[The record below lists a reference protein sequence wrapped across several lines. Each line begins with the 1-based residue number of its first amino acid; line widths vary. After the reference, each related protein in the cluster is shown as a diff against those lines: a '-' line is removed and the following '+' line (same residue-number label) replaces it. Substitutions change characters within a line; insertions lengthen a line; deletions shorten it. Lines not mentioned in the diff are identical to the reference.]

1 MKKRTPYR
9 SNRNVVIYQLTLKQS
24 GQRYIGKTVAN
35 KRAFKQSM
43 KDRFKGHVDAALKG
57 RSCTMAE
64 AIRRFGEESF
74 SLELLEV
81 VRGRE
86 AAKEREKQF
95 IKNLDPSW
103 DLNDCGL
110 RKKGERLDVGTFD
123 LVNACSL
130 VA

>member
-1 MKKRTPYR
+1 LNIIILLLTRLRKR
-9 SNRNVVIYQLTLKQS
+9 
-24 GQRYIGKTVAN
+24 
-35 KRAFKQSM
+35 
-43 KDRFKGHVDAALKG
+43 
-57 RSCTMAE
+57 
-64 AIRRFGEESF
+64 
-74 SLELLEV
+74 LLEV

-123 LVNACSL
+123 LVSACSL